1 MRFCFFR
8 EYLVIFFLLICLFF
22 VEPFPNLEPF
32 PNPSLKGREMGPL
45 LLPLLQERVGER
57 LQLQERVGERL
68 QGWGEASSIKKPR
81 TMCNRAG
88 LDCYS
93 ISRKR
98 GVTC

>member
-1 MRFCFFR
+1 M
-8 EYLVIFFLLICLFF
+8 
-22 VEPFPNLEPF
+22 
-32 PNPSLKGREMGPL
+32 

-57 LQLQERVGERL
+57 LKVGERL
-68 QGWGEASSIKKPR
+68 QLQERAGERLKVGERHQGRGEAPKKPR

-93 ISRKR
+93 IRRKR